1 MTTSTITIDWFDI
14 SAHKDGTYLQGE
26 YRGMHVELFHNDRL
40 GHAPMA
46 WDWSFY
52 DDASPDPDWA
62 VSRSDEGLPTIED
75 AERELRD
82 YIDGYVS

>member
-1 MTTSTITIDWFDI
+1 MTTTTKIEWCDI
-14 SAHKDGTYLQGE
+14 SSASDGTYLQGE
-26 YRGMHVELFHNDRL
+26 YRGMTCELFHNDRL
-40 GHAPMA
+40 GHAPLA

-52 DDASPDPDWA
+52 DDGSPDPEWA
-62 VSRSDEGLPTIED
+62 VSRSDEGLATIED